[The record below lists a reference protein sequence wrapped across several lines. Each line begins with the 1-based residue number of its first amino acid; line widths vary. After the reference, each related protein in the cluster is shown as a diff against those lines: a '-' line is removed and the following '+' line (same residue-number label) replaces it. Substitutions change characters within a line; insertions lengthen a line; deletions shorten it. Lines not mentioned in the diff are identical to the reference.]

1 MLLQTLM
8 GILEQARS
16 KHAKLWSTLVEWTA
30 GHVGEQ
36 SCCSLRG
43 RNTTGW
49 NGAAPARGALSGK
62 LAERQG
68 QDHKREADDGSEK
81 AFLEWAR

>member
-1 MLLQTLM
+1 MLNGQ
-8 GILEQARS
+8 QAM
-16 KHAKLWSTLVEWTA
+16 LVSSHVA
-30 GHVGEQ
+30 VSRGH
-36 SCCSLRG
+36 
-43 RNTTGW
+43 NTTGW
-49 NGAAPARGALSGK
+49 NGAAPARGARSGK